1 VTRAFGAHQNEPNY
15 PHRRAMTSFRQI
27 EANRRNSRKSTGPI
41 TEEGKQR
48 SRCNAVRQGLTGETV
63 TSKDAEDYEA
73 SKQLLG
79 TAATAIPN
87 VGTARFA
94 RSAVTA
100 SSRKEPGILRPGL
113 SLLPKRQLCYFA
125 ITSERRVRPS

>member
-1 VTRAFGAHQNEPNY
+1 
-15 PHRRAMTSFRQI
+15 MTSFRQI

-79 TAATAIPN
+79 TAATAIHISMLHDSCAQPLPHL
-87 VGTARFA
+87 AD
-94 RSAVTA
+94 
-100 SSRKEPGILRPGL
+100 KEPGILRPGL
-113 SLLPKRQLCYFA
+113 SLALKR
-125 ITSERRVRPS
+125 